1 MIDVKTAVLSAQNY
15 LTSMQELLAEPLKD
29 LGLEEVELS
38 EDKQTWL
45 ITLGYNRPLET
56 TPNVLL
62 PPGFTTHQRVYKLI
76 KVNAETGD
84 VEAMKIREP

>member
-56 TPNVLL
+56 TSNVLL